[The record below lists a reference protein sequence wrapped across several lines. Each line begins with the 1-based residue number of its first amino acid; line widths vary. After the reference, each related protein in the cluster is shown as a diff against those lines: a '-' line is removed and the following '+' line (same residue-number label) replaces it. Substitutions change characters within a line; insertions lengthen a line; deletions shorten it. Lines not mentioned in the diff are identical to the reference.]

1 MRHKTELDKYKD
13 NINGII
19 AQLEDIKGMID
30 DQHLIINQNQILL
43 NSFILSS
50 SSLSMRRLK

>member
-19 AQLEDIKGMID
+19 AQLEDIKGMYD
-30 DQHLIINQNQILL
+30 
-43 NSFILSS
+43 
-50 SSLSMRRLK
+50 R